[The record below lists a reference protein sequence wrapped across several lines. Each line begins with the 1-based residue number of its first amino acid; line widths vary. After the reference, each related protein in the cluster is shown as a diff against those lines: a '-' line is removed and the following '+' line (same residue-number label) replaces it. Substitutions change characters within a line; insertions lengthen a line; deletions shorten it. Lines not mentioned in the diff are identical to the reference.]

1 VSKQAWI
8 IFSVVVVALL
18 GSLVYLSSKDKIDV
32 SKVDEKSVLAAT
44 DKSGNIADHVYG
56 KKDSEVILIEYADF
70 QCPGCAGS
78 HPQIKAITEEYKDKI
93 AFVFRNFP
101 LTNAHPNARAAA
113 AAVEA
118 AGLQGKYWEMNNII
132 FENQEN
138 WKAANTDE
146 RDSLFTQYAIEAGVN
161 KSKFEN
167 ALTDANIGKKI
178 SFDQA
183 LGKKVKVT
191 GTPSFFLNGSA
202 LGEAVTNN
210 VIQSDG
216 SQLKKLLDEALK

>member
-1 VSKQAWI
+1 MSKQAWI